1 MISSKTETFK
11 ISKEMQAKIDAL
23 RDSGKTPVKTFTE
36 EQDAIILKYYT
47 IKNKQELAKVLGE
60 CVGTMRSRY
69 KELSNGQA

>member
-47 IKNKQELAKVLGE
+47 IKNKQELAKVLGV